1 MSIAHQY
8 NADGYYI
15 GPMEDGGWLP
25 NNATYVQP
33 PAAAKGTW
41 PYWNGKKWKLV
52 EDHRERQAGYYGEAL
67 SQPATSYWL
76 PGDTSETPARTMT
89 KPGPLPKGALLE
101 PPAAPEPTE
110 EERQAAMQAE
120 FTSAV
125 QRRLDAFA
133 QERGYDG
140 IMSACTYATSTVE
153 RFRQEG
159 ERAVILRDN
168 TWAAC
173 YAILA
178 DVLAG
183 ERPVPT
189 LEELVA
195 ELPVLTWE

>member
-15 GPMEDGGWLP
+15 GSMEDGGFLP
-25 NNATYVQP
+25 NNSVYPAP
-33 PAAAKGTW
+33 PEAEPGKW
-41 PYWNGKKWKLV
+41 PRWTGEGWELV
-52 EDHRERQAGYYGEAL
+52 EDHRERTEADFGAAL
-67 SQPATSYWL
+67 AQKGTDYWL
-76 PGDTSETPARTMT
+76 PGDTHETPARTMT

-159 ERAVILRDN
+159 ERAVMLRDN

-178 DVLAG
+178 EVLAG

-189 LEELVA
+189 LDELVA
-195 ELPVLTWE
+195 ELPALTWE